1 MREPLVEVKD
11 LCKFFFAGNGLA
23 RRSCIHAVD
32 HVNFTI
38 YQGETLGLVGE
49 SGCGKSTLGRTI
61 LRLYKPTA
69 GQVFYAGRDI
79 TRASRRELRQKMQM
93 QMVFQ
98 DPSASLNPRM
108 TIGKIV
114 EEPLKNY
121 RLCANKRER
130 EERVIELLA
139 RVGLN
144 QEQMHRYPHEFSGGQ
159 QQRVGIARTLAANP
173 EFIVCDEP
181 ISALDVSIQSQIINM
196 LEDMQRELGLTY
208 LFIAHD
214 VSVVRHISNRIGV
227 MFLGKLVELADSNEL
242 VRNPLHP
249 YTQTLMSAVP
259 IPDPDVTRSKKRMLL
274 EGELPSPI
282 DPPPGCRFA
291 SRCPYAKECGGKCTR
306 EEPPMKEL
314 SPGHYA
320 ACWLL

>member
-1 MREPLVEVKD
+1 
-11 LCKFFFAGNGLA
+11 
-23 RRSCIHAVD
+23 
-32 HVNFTI
+32 
-38 YQGETLGLVGE
+38 
-49 SGCGKSTLGRTI
+49 
-61 LRLYKPTA
+61 
-69 GQVFYAGRDI
+69 
-79 TRASRRELRQKMQM
+79 
-93 QMVFQ
+93 
-98 DPSASLNPRM
+98 
-108 TIGKIV
+108 
-114 EEPLKNY
+114 
-121 RLCANKRER
+121 
-130 EERVIELLA
+130 
-139 RVGLN
+139 
-144 QEQMHRYPHEFSGGQ
+144 
-159 QQRVGIARTLAANP
+159 
-173 EFIVCDEP
+173 
-181 ISALDVSIQSQIINM
+181 
-196 LEDMQRELGLTY
+196 MQRELGLTY

-291 SRCPYAKECGGKCTR
+291 SRCPYAKECGGKCTQ